1 MMRPLVKG
9 RPMFT
14 VAREMLRED
23 GKKVTM
29 RVTSTEEN
37 VEVTYSL
44 AGSQDV
50 ETKNYTPIEADM
62 LLDLL
67 SIQNSHAGEL
77 NVLVHN

>member
-1 MMRPLVKG
+1 
-9 RPMFT
+9 MFT

>member
-1 MMRPLVKG
+1 
-9 RPMFT
+9 MFT

-23 GKKVTM
+23 GQKVTM
-29 RVTSTEEN
+29 RVTSTEEK

-50 ETKNYTPIEADM
+50 ETKIYTPLEADM

-67 SIQNSHAGEL
+67 SIQDSHAGEL